1 MNRKILTLVIIIFS
15 ILFIGGCKNKTD
27 NRGDSG
33 AAKIEDQITTFAVS
47 TTLAVKGDIKDY
59 LELNGDISARS
70 TVDTFADTA
79 GKLKNLYVK
88 IGDTVRKSQII
99 ANVDP
104 SRPGMTFAE
113 SPVKASISGTVT
125 ELPQQ
130 VGSVITPNLPI
141 ARISK
146 MDELQVTV
154 YVAERF
160 ISKLKIGLPAVI
172 KSEAF
177 PDFVFEGRIREIS
190 PVVDK
195 VSRTIE
201 VKLSLKDTKNK
212 LKAGM
217 FAKVKLITE
226 QKEGIVKIP
235 SETLIKRF
243 GESYVFVIKTDPQN
257 SEKNIAEKRLVVTGL
272 RIDNQL
278 EIVNG
283 LTAGEEVV
291 IRGQTLLDD
300 GSPVKVVSTTAPL
313 KSSDT
318 VE

>member
-1 MNRKILTLVIIIFS
+1 MNRKLLVLSIIVILILTIA
-15 ILFIGGCKNKTD
+15 GCKKTSD
-27 NRGDSG
+27 NQDKKGSATID
-33 AAKIEDQITTFAVS
+33 DQITTFAVS
-47 TTLAVKGDIKDY
+47 TTLSVQGEIKDY

-79 GKLKNLYVK
+79 GKLKTLYVK

-154 YVAERF
+154 YIAERF
-160 ISKLKIGLPAVI
+160 ISKLIIGLPAVI

-177 PDFVFEGRIREIS
+177 PDIVFEGKIREIS

-226 QKEGIVKIP
+226 QKEDIVKIP

-257 SEKNIAEKRLVVTGL
+257 SEKNIAEKRLVITGL

-291 IRGQTLLDD
+291 VRGQTLLDD